1 MTRNTIIQAKKGDGE
16 AINSVISEYEPLIRH
31 IVRTRN
37 YGVYYDDYVQAG
49 MIGLLNAIEKE
60 PENSDSPFKPFA
72 SMYIRKEIWRLTCE
86 IQGMK
91 HYEYALLRKYHKKKQ
106 EIENASMYEPDMN
119 EVINQMKLRPS
130 EIDIIKSHATKALIS
145 IDEDDAITKKFE
157 KGEEEDTLNKLQD
170 GREYLLKGMIESLTD
185 KQKSI
190 LKAYYY
196 EGLSP
201 YKIADS
207 LSISVRG
214 VTNTI
219 KAINKKMFKQW
230 PAQLFAIAFENPNF
244 TDPNYNF
251 HEEKWVE
258 IEDGKYSVSN
268 YGRVRTYHSDSN
280 KLKIV
285 KPYFER
291 TIYRYY
297 FKIGDKTIKKSAPF
311 LIDTYFT
318 IDDLPTFYE
327 K

>member
-1 MTRNTIIQAKKGDGE
+1 MTGATLIQAKKGDNK
-16 AINSVISEYEPLIRH
+16 AISSVISEYEPLIHH
-31 IVRTRN
+31 IVRSRN
-37 YGVYYDDYVQAG
+37 YGLYFDDYVQAG
-49 MIGLLNAIEKE
+49 IIGLLRAIKKE
-60 PENSDSPFKPFA
+60 ADNSDTRFSAFA
-72 SMYIRKEIWRLTCE
+72 KMFIRNEMWRLSCE

-106 EIENASMYEPDMN
+106 EIENASAHEPDMN
-119 EVINQMKLRPS
+119 EVISQMELRLS

-145 IDEDDAITKKFE
+145 IDEDEFLINKLE
-157 KGEEEDTLNKLQD
+157 KGEDDNAFDKLPD

-185 KQKSI
+185 KQKAI

-196 EGLSP
+196 EGRSP

-214 VTNTI
+214 VKNTI
-219 KAINKKMFKQW
+219 QAINKKMLKQW
-230 PAQLFAIAFENPNF
+230 PAQLFAIAFESPSF
-244 TDPNYNF
+244 TDPDFNF
-251 HEEKWVE
+251 HQEKWVE
-258 IEDGKYSVSN
+258 IEDGKYSASN
-268 YGRVRTYHSDSN
+268 YGRVRTYHGDSN

-285 KPYFER
+285 KPYFEK
-291 TIYRYY
+291 TTYRYY
-297 FKIGDKTIKKSAPF
+297 FKIKGKMVKKSAPN